1 MLVAGSLLLVLVE
14 QRATRNEQ
22 PATMPHRKI
31 ILMSIFTALA
41 VAVGQDPIPNVELV
55 SATIFLSGVMLGAR
69 YGLAVGAIATFLF
82 SFFNA
87 YGPASPP
94 LLIAQIFSMMLTGFS
109 GGLIRNFFDPRV
121 PPAWLLGLI
130 GLTLTFV
137 YDLLTTLSSIVVLKT
152 GWPGFGAALATG
164 SLFFLVHQISNTLIF
179 ALLLPTLIR
188 RLRQLTILQSFSPI
202 GKTISP
208 PELQPSVRFTAER
221 KP

>member
-1 MLVAGSLLLVLVE
+1 
-14 QRATRNEQ
+14 
-22 PATMPHRKI
+22 MPHRKI

-55 SATIFLSGVMLGAR
+55 SATIFLSGVMLGAK

-87 YGPASPP
+87 YGPAAPP
-94 LLIAQIFSMMLTGFS
+94 LLMAQMLGMMLAGLG
-109 GGLIRNFFDPRV
+109 GGLLQNFFGPRV
-121 PPAWLLGLI
+121 PPGWLLGLI
-130 GLTLTFV
+130 GLTLTFI

-152 GWPGFGAALATG
+152 GWSGFWTAVATG
-164 SLFFLVHQISNTLIF
+164 ALFFLLHQISNALIF
-179 ALLLPTLIR
+179 ALLLPTFIR

-202 GKTISP
+202 VKTISP